1 MVKLNLTNR
10 QVLLISMALKY
21 MYDDV
26 EVYVEDFSMLRSIE
40 ELAELIQGET
50 SKELEKLRT
59 Q

>member
-1 MVKLNLTNR
+1 MITLNLTNR

-26 EVYVEDFSMLRSIE
+26 EVYVEDPSMRQGIE
-40 ELAELIQGET
+40 ELAELIQEET
-50 SKELEKLRT
+50 CKELEKLRK